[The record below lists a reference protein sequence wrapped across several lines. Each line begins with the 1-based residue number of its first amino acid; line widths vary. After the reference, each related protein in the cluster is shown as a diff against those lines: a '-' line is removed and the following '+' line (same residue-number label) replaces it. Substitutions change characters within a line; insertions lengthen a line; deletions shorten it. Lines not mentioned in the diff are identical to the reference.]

1 MCLCLRKCGGR
12 VLIGVG
18 VCGDGE
24 GREAVAFTTRAKCF
38 PEIAGGTAEGRTLLG
53 GDIAPGV
60 FQEGEELE

>member
-1 MCLCLRKCGGR
+1 M
-12 VLIGVG
+12 LIGVG
-18 VCGDGE
+18 VCGEGE

-53 GDIAPGV
+53 GDIASGV